1 MVRFKKKK
9 GAPTSNVRRGAWKS
23 VVARV
28 VLVLVALVVCALL
41 PIFVNNVIGYLP
53 LLALVLMLVVSFVY
67 LQIIKRGFS
76 FSEDSLAPTCERGSD
91 IDFVLMFNNASPLP
105 LMRLD
110 AHIYISDLF
119 DDVDTV
125 TPVSMTLMPHE
136 NHEFRF
142 QARFDH
148 IGTYAAGVQKIQVN
162 DLLGLFT
169 YTIVNEKRHRVDV
182 LPRLFDT
189 DKVVLSSEVSSES
202 QKPKQALTVDDM
214 DYAGVREYT
223 WGDPIKTI
231 HWKLS
236 AQNPSGEY
244 LTRLFETFNNPGIA
258 IILDTSSPDYD
269 KESLMCVFDGIVESG
284 LSVNQYAISRGI
296 DSVLEFND
304 KYGSPSKLRLLNAK
318 DFSELT
324 NVLPRIKPG
333 DGSEA
338 IELLRRE
345 GSQLHGQDNI
355 AFCTSQV
362 NEEVV
367 SLLISLKLRK
377 RNPVLL
383 LTVPPSM
390 DSQQVKEFTRPLRR
404 LDEAGITRLVISSA
418 SQLGTE
424 PEA

>member
-1 MVRFKKKK
+1 
-9 GAPTSNVRRGAWKS
+9 
-23 VVARV
+23 
-28 VLVLVALVVCALL
+28 
-41 PIFVNNVIGYLP
+41 
-53 LLALVLMLVVSFVY
+53 
-67 LQIIKRGFS
+67 
-76 FSEDSLAPTCERGSD
+76 
-91 IDFVLMFNNASPLP
+91 
-105 LMRLD
+105 
-110 AHIYISDLF
+110 
-119 DDVDTV
+119 
-125 TPVSMTLMPHE
+125 
-136 NHEFRF
+136 
-142 QARFDH
+142 
-148 IGTYAAGVQKIQVN
+148 
-162 DLLGLFT
+162 
-169 YTIVNEKRHRVDV
+169 
-182 LPRLFDT
+182 
-189 DKVVLSSEVSSES
+189 
-202 QKPKQALTVDDM
+202 
-214 DYAGVREYT
+214 
-223 WGDPIKTI
+223 
-231 HWKLS
+231 
-236 AQNPSGEY
+236 
-244 LTRLFETFNNPGIA
+244 
-258 IILDTSSPDYD
+258 
-269 KESLMCVFDGIVESG
+269 MCVFDGIVESG

-338 IELLRRE
+338 IEILRRE

-383 LTVPPSM
+383 LAVPPSM

-418 SQLGTE
+418 AQLGTE